1 MKKTC
6 FMIRFIAFRK
16 TILSAFIALVLSLLF
31 ELLDWLIERLKVSA
45 SFPQLKPFLTHFLF
59 IHQLFIWLAITL
71 ACLSFL
77 LLSLEVI
84 ERFKKDRIK
93 NLYLS
98 IRSSYRLRKFL
109 LQDERKK
116 SNEES
121 TSAQDLTLSRYNQA
135 VRKLILE
142 LNEKELILYLSLPKS
157 YQAQKILKALEN
169 EIKEEIAS
177 RYQQYLISTFERIEQ
192 ALWLKG
198 TKR

>member
-6 FMIRFIAFRK
+6 FMRRFISFRKGILSTFIAF
-16 TILSAFIALVLSLLF
+16 ILSLLF
-31 ELLDWLIERLKVSA
+31 KLLDWLTERLQVLA
-45 SFPQLKPFLTHFLF
+45 SFTQLKPLLTHFLF
-59 IHQLFIWLAITL
+59 IHQLFIWIAITL

-98 IRSSYRLRKFL
+98 IRGSYRLRKFL

-116 SNEES
+116 SKEES
-121 TSAQDLTLSRYNQA
+121 TSAQDLTLSKYNQA

-177 RYQQYLISTFERIEQ
+177 RYPQYLISTFERIEQ

>member
-6 FMIRFIAFRK
+6 FMRRFIAFRK
-16 TILSAFIALVLSLLF
+16 AILLAFISFILSLLF
-31 ELLDWLIERLKVSA
+31 ELLNWLSEKLKIST
-45 SFPQLKPFLTHFLF
+45 SFPQLKPFLTHLLF
-59 IHQLFIWLAITL
+59 IHHLFICLAITP

-77 LLSLEVI
+77 FLSIEVI

-93 NLYLS
+93 NFYLS
-98 IRSSYRLRKFL
+98 IRGSYRLRKFL

-116 SNEES
+116 SKEES
-121 TSAQDLTLSRYNQA
+121 TSAQDLTLSKYNQA

-157 YQAQKILKALEN
+157 YQAQKILKSLEN

-177 RYQQYLISTFERIEQ
+177 RYPQYLISTFERIEQ

>member
-6 FMIRFIAFRK
+6 FMRRFIAFRK
-16 TILSAFIALVLSLLF
+16 AILLAFISSILSLLF
-31 ELLDWLIERLKVSA
+31 ELLNWLSERLKIST
-45 SFPQLKPFLTHFLF
+45 SFPQLKPFLTPLLF
-59 IHQLFIWLAITL
+59 IHQFFICLAITL
-71 ACLSFL
+71 ACLALL
-77 LLSLEVI
+77 LLSIEVI
-84 ERFKKDRIK
+84 ERFKNDRIK

-98 IRSSYRLRKFL
+98 IRGSYRLRKFL

-116 SNEES
+116 SKEES
-121 TSAQDLTLSRYNQA
+121 TSAQDLTLSKYNQA

-177 RYQQYLISTFERIEQ
+177 RYPQYLISTFERIEQ
-192 ALWLKG
+192 AFWLKG

>member
-1 MKKTC
+1 MKKTS
-6 FMIRFIAFRK
+6 FMRRFIAFRK
-16 TILSAFIALVLSLLF
+16 AILLAFISSILSLLF
-31 ELLDWLIERLKVSA
+31 ELLNWLSERLKIST
-45 SFPQLKPFLTHFLF
+45 SFSPLNPFLTPLLF
-59 IHQLFIWLAITL
+59 IHQLFICLAITL
-71 ACLSFL
+71 ACLSLL
-77 LLSLEVI
+77 LLSIEVI
-84 ERFKKDRIK
+84 ERFKNDRIK

-98 IRSSYRLRKFL
+98 IRGSYHLRKFL

-116 SNEES
+116 SKEES
-121 TSAQDLTLSRYNQA
+121 TSVQDLTLSKYNQA

-177 RYQQYLISTFERIEQ
+177 RYPQYLISTFERIEQ
-192 ALWLKG
+192 AFWLKG

>member
-6 FMIRFIAFRK
+6 FMRRFIAFRK
-16 TILSAFIALVLSLLF
+16 AILLAFISFILSLLF
-31 ELLDWLIERLKVSA
+31 ELLNWLSEKLKIST
-45 SFPQLKPFLTHFLF
+45 SFPQLKPFLTHLLF
-59 IHQLFIWLAITL
+59 IHHLFICLAIPP
-71 ACLSFL
+71 ACHSFL
-77 LLSLEVI
+77 FLSIEVI

-93 NLYLS
+93 NFYLS
-98 IRSSYRLRKFL
+98 IRGSYRLRKFL

-116 SNEES
+116 SKEES
-121 TSAQDLTLSRYNQA
+121 TSAQDLTLSKYNQA

-157 YQAQKILKALEN
+157 YQAQKILKSLEN

-177 RYQQYLISTFERIEQ
+177 RYPQYLISTFERIEQ

>member
-1 MKKTC
+1 MKKTS
-6 FMIRFIAFRK
+6 FMRRFITFRK
-16 TILSAFIALVLSLLF
+16 TILSTFIAFVLSLLF
-31 ELLDWLIERLKVSA
+31 ELLDCLSERLKVSA
-45 SFPQLKPFLTHFLF
+45 SFPQLKPFLTHLLF

-98 IRSSYRLRKFL
+98 IRGSYRLRKFL

-116 SNEES
+116 SKEES
-121 TSAQDLTLSRYNQA
+121 TSAQDLTFSKYNQA

-142 LNEKELILYLSLPKS
+142 LNEKELILYLRLPKS

-177 RYQQYLISTFERIEQ
+177 RYPQYLISTFERIEQ

>member
-1 MKKTC
+1 MKKTS
-6 FMIRFIAFRK
+6 FMRRFIVFRK
-16 TILSAFIALVLSLLF
+16 AILLAFISSILSLLF
-31 ELLDWLIERLKVSA
+31 ELLNWLSERLKIST
-45 SFPQLKPFLTHFLF
+45 SFSPLDPFLTPLLF
-59 IHQLFIWLAITL
+59 IYRLFICLAITL
-71 ACLSFL
+71 ACLSLL
-77 LLSLEVI
+77 LLSIEVI
-84 ERFKKDRIK
+84 ERFKNDRIK

-98 IRSSYRLRKFL
+98 IRGSYRLRKFL
-109 LQDERKK
+109 LQNERKK

-121 TSAQDLTLSRYNQA
+121 TSAQDLTLSKYNQA

-177 RYQQYLISTFERIEQ
+177 RYPQYLISTFERIEQ